1 VEIGRRPVER
11 EKQRMPHRL
20 HLTLLLLLGA
30 LTLPSQASASI
41 IIVASTPQASGGQF
55 VTSLSPYPFSGLG
68 LGLPDAITTLFGSD
82 YPGFTYANAATPAD
96 GTLTISTLSAFQNG
110 IQGGLNIV
118 VSYEPDS
125 GVHAPHIFDWLQYVT
140 ITPLTTP
147 FRGADS
153 SPFTDPPPLDRDD
166 NLPFYWTTSQR
177 DTQGLGY
184 VTGGNI
190 NDDPKFS
197 DAPRANDVRAPVEMS
212 FYLYLADFDASSQ
225 KITVYEGLEYG
236 FNIEP
241 VPEPGTIG
249 MVLGVL
255 ALFFFSRVKKCPEP
269 AE

>member
-1 VEIGRRPVER
+1 
-11 EKQRMPHRL
+11 MPHRL

-30 LTLPSQASASI
+30 LTLPSQASASV

-68 LGLPDAITTLFGSD
+68 VGLPDAITTLFGSD

-96 GTLTISTLSAFQNG
+96 GTFTISTLSAFQNG

-125 GVHAPHIFDWLQYVT
+125 GLHAPHIFDWLQYVT
-140 ITPLTTP
+140 ISPLTTP

-166 NLPFYWTTSQR
+166 NLPFYWTTTQR

-212 FYLYLADFDASSQ
+212 FYLYLADFDVSAQ
-225 KITVYEGLEYG
+225 KITVYEGIQYG

-241 VPEPGTIG
+241 VPEPGTVS

-255 ALFFFSRVKKCPEP
+255 AFAFLSLKKRPELSQ
-269 AE
+269 ETLSD